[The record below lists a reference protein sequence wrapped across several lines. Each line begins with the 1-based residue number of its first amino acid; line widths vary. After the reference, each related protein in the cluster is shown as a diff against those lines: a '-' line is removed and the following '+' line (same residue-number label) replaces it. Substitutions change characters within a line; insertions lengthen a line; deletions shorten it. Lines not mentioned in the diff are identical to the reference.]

1 MLKQTVDSTDFDNPL
16 LANGKWTEVGTYPEF
31 IYKGERNRNLEI
43 NFEFTLNPDAKG
55 IPEHIIESKDR
66 KNKQKIKFRV
76 VLYYNQKT
84 TQIQLIN
91 SEINLNG
98 TIRASITR
106 STNRKYSATVN
117 WLNDEKLVNWN
128 QHNVKPMKFYGFVA
142 PLKKG
147 EKSNRNWFEMFV
159 YRMVIE
165 REFSNLFY
173 LGPLR
178 QFPQR
183 IYVASGQ
190 APKDVESRGQRAVDV
205 LWFAHRSSQGDTK
218 NIEHEVRNWFN
229 KFAIAKDIK
238 LDRIGKGSN
247 YYRLVITDPAT
258 GTEVNFVDIGFGASQ
273 TLPIIIQSFYAPD
286 DSILL
291 IEQPEI
297 HLHPKAQSILGDLFI
312 KAVNDADRTFIIE
325 THSEHILARVR
336 RRIAEKKIDKE
347 RVAIYYFEAT
357 NDGTIIKEVT
367 LNEKGQYVDFPEG
380 FFEEDLN
387 EAFEHLKAMN
397 SL

>member
-1 MLKQTVDSTDFDNPL
+1 M
-16 LANGKWTEVGTYPEF
+16 
-31 IYKGERNRNLEI
+31 I
-43 NFEFTLNPDAKG
+43 
-55 IPEHIIESKDR
+55 
-66 KNKQKIKFRV
+66 
-76 VLYYNQKT
+76 
-84 TQIQLIN
+84 
-91 SEINLNG
+91 
-98 TIRASITR
+98 R

-117 WLNDEKLVNWN
+117 WLNNEKLNNWN
-128 QHNVKPMKFYGFVA
+128 RHNVKPVKFYGFLA
-142 PLKKG
+142 PLKKK
-147 EKSNRNWFEMFV
+147 EKSELAWGAPHFEMFM
-159 YRMVIE
+159 YRAVIE
-165 REFSNLFY
+165 REFSKLFY

-178 QFPQR
+178 EFPQR

-190 APKDVESRGQRAVDV
+190 APNDVESRGQRAVDV
-205 LWFAHRSSQGDTK
+205 LWFAHRSSHEDTK
-218 NIEHEVRNWFN
+218 KIEQEVRNWFN

-258 GTEVNFVDIGFGASQ
+258 GTEVNFVDVGFGASQ
-273 TLPIIIQSFYAPD
+273 TLPIIIQSFYAPK

-312 KAVNDADRTFIIE
+312 KAVNEADRTFIIE

-336 RRIAEKKIDKE
+336 RRIAEKEIDKE
-347 RVAIYYFEAT
+347 KVAIYYFEAT
-357 NDGTIIKEVT
+357 KDGTIIKEVT
-367 LNEKGQYVDFPEG
+367 LNDKGQYVDFPEG

-397 SL
+397 TFHRIRTICLGIGL